1 VPRGGPE
8 AASPSPL
15 HRESAARIVLTTSLP
30 YVPFSVH
37 SQRVLRPAPKLG
49 CVFYRAERDDEPVR
63 DWLRGLDDD
72 VCKTIGKD
80 ILKVQWR
87 WPTSRPLVGAFGDGL
102 YEVRSAHDG
111 TIYRVFFCIEG
122 SNMVLLH
129 GFMKKTQA
137 TPDREVKI
145 ARARQRTFR
154 RK

>member
-1 VPRGGPE
+1 
-8 AASPSPL
+8 
-15 HRESAARIVLTTSLP
+15 
-30 YVPFSVH
+30 
-37 SQRVLRPAPKLG
+37 
-49 CVFYRAERDDEPVR
+49 VR

-129 GFMKKTQA
+129 GFMKKAQA
-137 TPDREVKI
+137 TPDREVKT
-145 ARARQRTFR
+145 ARTRQRTFR